1 MARSLPHP
9 FHDNSPMKPE
19 IDISQST
26 PRAHWQNSRSH
37 LLDDMWLLTIVAIV
51 VAIGVPWLFSG
62 FAVQPAAAS
71 WGLLG
76 LGGIHF
82 AFTFLGSPTRSE
94 GRSRDYALTLLD
106 VIGVLLIGFIWAH
119 VGALQ
124 NPLFLTVFVLPVVG
138 SIFLSRWHPFLIAL
152 LSILGGS
159 AVALSQAPEL
169 RSYASALFGTGTW
182 LVDWFSRQGTETQAS
197 FAGFYAP
204 TGYLVAVLEVFS
216 VMLLACAAAA
226 EYVGTIFERLLASSN
241 LARSD
246 SEKAQELWATLIERL
261 PIPGLLID
269 PTSLR
274 IVAGSDSARAYL
286 HLGEASPE
294 GLNLFE
300 VARFSF
306 IDLVQE
312 MIANA
317 VGTATLTALH
327 VADEVRLAQV
337 RVLQVVHK
345 KRRLTLL
352 TLEDVTEAFC
362 LKAAWDTS
370 DSAALVVDGLGHVRA
385 FNKPTAALFGDVK
398 IGANAEQLLSQSV
411 AGLPW
416 WESGLTRRR
425 KMHIEIDSRV
435 YEVTSSEIALPGEAQ
450 RLYSVS
456 LLPVARAD
464 SPERAAS
471 TAPVVKHAPGS
482 ASETIDKRRE
492 LK

>member
-1 MARSLPHP
+1 
-9 FHDNSPMKPE
+9 
-19 IDISQST
+19 
-26 PRAHWQNSRSH
+26 
-37 LLDDMWLLTIVAIV
+37 
-51 VAIGVPWLFSG
+51 
-62 FAVQPAAAS
+62 VQAGAAS

-76 LGGIHF
+76 LGGVHI
-82 AFTFLGSPTRSE
+82 AFTFLGSPNRAG
-94 GRSRDYALTLLD
+94 GRGREYALTLLD
-106 VIGVLLIGFIWAH
+106 VIGVILIGFIWAH

-124 NPLFLTVFVLPVVG
+124 NPLFLMVFVLPVTG

-152 LSILGGS
+152 LSILVVS
-159 AVALSQAPEL
+159 AVALGQAPEL
-169 RSYASALFGTGTW
+169 RSYASALFGTGAW
-182 LVDWFSRQGTETQAS
+182 LVDWFGRQGAETQAS

-216 VMLLACAAAA
+216 VVLFACAAAA

-274 IVAGSDSARAYL
+274 IVACSDSARTYL
-286 HLGEASPE
+286 RLGETSPD

-312 MIANA
+312 MIAGA

-327 VADEVRLAQV
+327 VAEEVRLAQV

-352 TLEDVTEAFC
+352 MLEDMTEVFC
-362 LKAAWDTS
+362 LKAAWDS
-370 DSAALVVDGLGHVRA
+370 SEAAALVVDALGHIRA
-385 FNKPTAALFGDVK
+385 FNKPTAALFSGAK
-398 IGANAEQLLSQSV
+398 IGANAEQLLSQLV

-425 KMHIEIDSRV
+425 KMHIEIDARV

-464 SPERAAS
+464 APDRAGGSARLL
-471 TAPVVKHAPGS
+471 KHAPGGV
-482 ASETIDKRRE
+482 SETIDKRGE
-492 LK
+492 LQ

>member
-1 MARSLPHP
+1 M
-9 FHDNSPMKPE
+9 
-19 IDISQST
+19 
-26 PRAHWQNSRSH
+26 
-37 LLDDMWLLTIVAIV
+37 
-51 VAIGVPWLFSG
+51 
-62 FAVQPAAAS
+62 
-71 WGLLG
+71 
-76 LGGIHF
+76 
-82 AFTFLGSPTRSE
+82 
-94 GRSRDYALTLLD
+94 
-106 VIGVLLIGFIWAH
+106 
-119 VGALQ
+119 
-124 NPLFLTVFVLPVVG
+124 G

-152 LSILGGS
+152 LSILVVS
-159 AVALSQAPEL
+159 VVALSQAPEL
-169 RSYASALFGTGTW
+169 RSYASGLLGADTW
-182 LVDWFSRQGTETQAS
+182 LADWFGGQRPDTQAS

-216 VMLLACAAAA
+216 VVLFACAVAA
-226 EYVGTIFERLLASSN
+226 EYVGTIFERLLAGSN

-246 SEKAQELWATLIERL
+246 GEKAQELWATLIERL

-274 IVAGSDSARAYL
+274 IVACSDSARTFL

-294 GLNLFE
+294 GLGLFD

-306 IDLVQE
+306 VDLVQE
-312 MIANA
+312 MIAGA

-345 KRRLTLL
+345 KRRLSLL

-362 LKAAWDTS
+362 LKAAWDTAEA
-370 DSAALVVDGLGHVRA
+370 AALVIDALGHVRA
-385 FNKPTAALFGDVK
+385 FNKPTAALFSSVK
-398 IGANAEQLLSQSV
+398 IGVNAEQLLSQLV

-425 KMHIEIDSRV
+425 KMHIEIDSRI
-435 YEVTSSEIALPGEAQ
+435 YEVTSTEIVLPGEAQ

-464 SPERAAS
+464 AADRAGG
-471 TAPVVKHAPGS
+471 TARLVKHSPGS
-482 ASETIDKRRE
+482 ASETVGKRRE

>member
-1 MARSLPHP
+1 
-9 FHDNSPMKPE
+9 
-19 IDISQST
+19 
-26 PRAHWQNSRSH
+26 
-37 LLDDMWLLTIVAIV
+37 
-51 VAIGVPWLFSG
+51 
-62 FAVQPAAAS
+62 
-71 WGLLG
+71 
-76 LGGIHF
+76 
-82 AFTFLGSPTRSE
+82 
-94 GRSRDYALTLLD
+94 
-106 VIGVLLIGFIWAH
+106 
-119 VGALQ
+119 
-124 NPLFLTVFVLPVVG
+124 
-138 SIFLSRWHPFLIAL
+138 
-152 LSILGGS
+152 
-159 AVALSQAPEL
+159 
-169 RSYASALFGTGTW
+169 LFGTGAW
-182 LVDWFSRQGTETQAS
+182 LADWFGRQAPEAQTS

-216 VMLLACAAAA
+216 VVLFACAVAA

-261 PIPGLLID
+261 PIPGLLVD

-274 IVAGSDSARAYL
+274 LVACSDSARTFL

-306 IDLVQE
+306 VDLVQE
-312 MIANA
+312 MISGAGGA
-317 VGTATLTALH
+317 ATLTALH

-352 TLEDVTEAFC
+352 TLEDVTETFC

-370 DSAALVVDGLGHVRA
+370 EAAALVVDAVGHVRV
-385 FNKPTAALFGDVK
+385 FNKPTAALFSGVK
-398 IGANAEQLLSQSV
+398 IGANAEQLLSQLV

-450 RLYSVS
+450 PLYSVS

-464 SPERAAS
+464 SPDRAGG
-471 TAPVVKHAPGS
+471 TARLLKPAPGN

>member
-1 MARSLPHP
+1 
-9 FHDNSPMKPE
+9 MKQE
-19 IDISQST
+19 IDT
-26 PRAHWQNSRSH
+26 PLSAQRPHWQNPRIH
-37 LLDDMWLLTIVAIV
+37 LLDDMWLLTILAII

-62 FAVQPAAAS
+62 FAVQAAAAS

-76 LGGIHF
+76 LGGVHI
-82 AFTFLGSPTRSE
+82 AFTLLASPTRSG

-106 VIGVLLIGFIWAH
+106 VIGVMLIGFVWSH

-124 NPLFLTVFVLPVVG
+124 NPLFLMVFVLPVMG

-152 LSILGGS
+152 LSILVVS

-169 RSYASALFGTGTW
+169 RSYASGLLGTDAW
-182 LVDWFSRQGTETQAS
+182 LADWLGRQRPETQAS

-204 TGYLVAVLEVFS
+204 TGYLVALLEVFS
-216 VMLLACAAAA
+216 VVLFACAVAA
-226 EYVGTIFERLLASSN
+226 EYVGTIYERLLAGSN

-274 IVAGSDSARAYL
+274 IVACSDTARTFL
-286 HLGEASPE
+286 HVGEASPE
-294 GLNLFE
+294 GLNLFD

-312 MIANA
+312 MIAGA

-345 KRRLTLL
+345 KRRLSLL

-370 DSAALVVDGLGHVRA
+370 EAAALVVDALGHVRA
-385 FNKPTAALFGDVK
+385 FNKPASTLFSSVR
-398 IGANAEQLLSQSV
+398 IGVNAEQLLAQLV

-464 SPERAAS
+464 APDRAAG
-471 TAPVVKHAPGS
+471 TARLVKHSPGS
-482 ASETIDKRRE
+482 ASETVGKRRE
-492 LK
+492 LQ

>member
-1 MARSLPHP
+1 
-9 FHDNSPMKPE
+9 MKPE
-19 IDISQST
+19 IDTPQSAQR
-26 PRAHWQNSRSH
+26 PHWQNPRIH

-62 FAVQPAAAS
+62 FAVQAGVAS

-76 LGGIHF
+76 LGGVHI
-82 AFTFLGSPTRSE
+82 AFTFLGSPTRSG
-94 GRSRDYALTLLD
+94 GRSRDYALTALD
-106 VIGVLLIGFIWAH
+106 VIGVMLIGFVWAH

-124 NPLFLTVFVLPVVG
+124 NPLFLMVFVLPVMG

-152 LSILGGS
+152 LSILVVS

-169 RSYASALFGTGTW
+169 RSYASGLIGTDAWLANWFG
-182 LVDWFSRQGTETQAS
+182 RQRPEAQAS

-216 VMLLACAAAA
+216 VALLACAVAA

-269 PTSLR
+269 PASLR
-274 IVAGSDSARAYL
+274 IVACSDTARTFL
-286 HLGEASPE
+286 HVGEASPE

-300 VARFSF
+300 VARFSY

-312 MIANA
+312 MIAGA
-317 VGTATLTALH
+317 IGTATLTALH

-345 KRRLTLL
+345 RRRLSLV
-352 TLEDVTEAFC
+352 TLEDVTDAFC

-370 DSAALVVDGLGHVRA
+370 EAAALVVDAFGHVRA
-385 FNKPTAALFGDVK
+385 FNKPTATLFSSVR
-398 IGANAEQLLSQSV
+398 IGVNAEQLLSQLV

-464 SPERAAS
+464 APDRADA
-471 TAPVVKHAPGS
+471 TARLAKPGPGS
-482 ASETIDKRRE
+482 ASETAGKRRE
-492 LK
+492 Q

>member
-1 MARSLPHP
+1 MNP
-9 FHDNSPMKPE
+9 D
-19 IDISQST
+19 IDTPQST
-26 PRAHWQNSRSH
+26 QRAHWQNSRIH
-37 LLDDMWLLTIVAIV
+37 LLDDMWLLTILAIV

-62 FAVQPAAAS
+62 FAVQAGVAS

-76 LGGIHF
+76 LGGIHV
-82 AFTFLGSPTRSE
+82 AFTMLGSPTRSG
-94 GRSRDYALTLLD
+94 GRGGEYALTLLD
-106 VIGVLLIGFIWAH
+106 VIGVMLIGFVWAH

-124 NPLFLTVFVLPVVG
+124 NPLFLMIFVLPVIG
-138 SIFLSRWHPFLIAL
+138 SIFLSRWHPFLIAV
-152 LSILGGS
+152 LSILVVS

-169 RSYASALFGTGTW
+169 RSYASGLLGTDTW
-182 LVDWFSRQGTETQAS
+182 LANWFGSQRPETQAS

-216 VMLLACAAAA
+216 VALFACAVAA

-274 IVAGSDSARAYL
+274 VVACSDSAREFL
-286 HLGEASPE
+286 HVGEASPE
-294 GLNLFE
+294 GRGLFD

-306 IDLVQE
+306 TDLVQE
-312 MIANA
+312 MIAGAGA

-345 KRRLTLL
+345 KRRLSLL

-370 DSAALVVDGLGHVRA
+370 EAAALVVDALGHVRA
-385 FNKPTAALFGDVK
+385 FNKPTATLFSSVR
-398 IGANAEQLLSQSV
+398 IGVNAEQLLSQLV

-456 LLPVARAD
+456 LLPVARVDA
-464 SPERAAS
+464 PERS
-471 TAPVVKHAPGS
+471 GGTARLVKHSPGS
-482 ASETIDKRRE
+482 ESETVGKRRE
-492 LK
+492 LQ